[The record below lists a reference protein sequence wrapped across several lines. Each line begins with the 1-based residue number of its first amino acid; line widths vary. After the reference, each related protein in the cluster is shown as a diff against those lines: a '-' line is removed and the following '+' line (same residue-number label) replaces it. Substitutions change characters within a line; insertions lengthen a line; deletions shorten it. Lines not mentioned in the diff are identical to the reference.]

1 MKKTNHYTSP
11 LLITF
16 FLIGISVDPAL
27 AQSSTSP
34 EKIPYSKP
42 VKTKGKPS
50 NPKLIPN
57 QEKSS
62 AAKDTQAQST
72 ETGLSKDILY
82 KLTASDIALQ
92 RGEWQGPFVTILGL
106 AQQTSDP
113 RLAKRAAEIAMSAQ
127 QIDESMS
134 AVRLWRSLAPD
145 SQEADQYYL
154 SLLIVKNDYPAI
166 EKFYSE
172 WLGKSTSEE
181 KPGVIHH
188 AQRSLNRTINK
199 QAAFLSLEK
208 ILTNEKDKFDGH
220 IALSRAAYRA
230 NNIDRAQQEAKAAL
244 TLNPNSELGILT
256 LANASEKSVAFEMV
270 AEFLKNNPSAKE
282 VRLAYATMLM
292 DSKQLPLAK
301 ATFLSFLQDP
311 DKSPI
316 SKAQTLHT
324 LGSIE
329 LEMGQLDVAE
339 SYFKQVLSAI
349 AKDEDNSSAYISL
362 AQIALQRKDKQ
373 TADSWLSKIESKD
386 GKNPAWFTI
395 QMRRALLLASD
406 RKFLEARQFLQTITT
421 NTDSEQVLLLQTE
434 AQIMRDAGQSTEAF
448 VLLQMAL
455 SEFPRSPELLYDF
468 AMLAESLK
476 QYPDMEMALKQLIQ
490 IAPNNALAYN
500 ALGYSYADR
509 NMQLDEALALIEAA
523 NQLNPN
529 DPYILDSLGWVK
541 YRLKQYADAE
551 RYLRLSLG
559 MRQDADV
566 SVHLAEILWVQN
578 KKDEALQL
586 FSEARKRDP
595 DNTLLKSTLQRLE
608 LNLP

>member
-1 MKKTNHYTSP
+1 MKITNYYTSP
-11 LLITF
+11 LLVTLC
-16 FLIGISVDPAL
+16 LIGVSIHPAL
-27 AQSSTSP
+27 AQSSSKT

-42 VKTKGKPS
+42 VKTKATSGS
-50 NPKLIPN
+50 PKLILTE
-57 QEKSS
+57 EKS
-62 AAKDTQAQST
+62 AVAQDAQSKAG
-72 ETGLSKDILY
+72 ETGLSKEILY

-92 RGEWQGPFVTILGL
+92 RGEWQGPFVTIMGL
-106 AQQTSDP
+106 AHQTRDP

-134 AVRLWRSLAPD
+134 AVHLWRELAPN

-154 SLLIVKNDYPAI
+154 SLVVVKNDYPAI
-166 EKFYSE
+166 ENFYSE
-172 WLGKSTSEE
+172 WLKKSTPEE
-181 KPGVIHH
+181 KPGVVHQ
-188 AQRSLNRTINK
+188 AQRSLNRTSNK

-208 ILTNEKDKFDGH
+208 ILRDEKNSIDGH

-230 NNIDRAQQEAKAAL
+230 NDVERAQQEAKAAL
-244 TLNPNSELGILT
+244 AIDPNSELGILT
-256 LANASEKSVAFEMV
+256 LANASEKSVAFDLV
-270 AEFLKNNPSAKE
+270 AEFLKNNPNAKE

-311 DKSPI
+311 DKSPL

-339 SYFKQVLSAI
+339 SYFKQVLGAI
-349 AKDEDNSSAYISL
+349 AKDEDNSTAYISL

-373 TADSWLSKIESKD
+373 TADFWLSKIESNE

-395 QMRRALLLASD
+395 QMRRAMLLASD
-406 RKFLEARQFLQTITT
+406 RKFLEARQFLQTVKA
-421 NTDSEQVLLLQTE
+421 NADSEQVLLLQTE

-509 NMQLDEALALIEAA
+509 NVQLDEALSLIEAA

-541 YRLKQYADAE
+541 YRLKQFADAE
-551 RYLRLSLG
+551 QYLRLSLG

-566 SVHLAEILWVQN
+566 SVHLAEILWVQS
-578 KKDEALQL
+578 KKEEALQL
-586 FSEARKRDP
+586 FAEARKRDP
-595 DNTLLKSTLQRLE
+595 DNALLKSTLQRLE

>member
-1 MKKTNHYTSP
+1 MMRS
-11 LLITF
+11 
-16 FLIGISVDPAL
+16 
-27 AQSSTSP
+27 
-34 EKIPYSKP
+34 E
-42 VKTKGKPS
+42 
-50 NPKLIPN
+50 
-57 QEKSS
+57 
-62 AAKDTQAQST
+62 
-72 ETGLSKDILY
+72 
-82 KLTASDIALQ
+82 
-92 RGEWQGPFVTILGL
+92 
-106 AQQTSDP
+106 
-113 RLAKRAAEIAMSAQ
+113 
-127 QIDESMS
+127 S
-134 AVRLWRSLAPD
+134 AVRVAASTARLDDVADSSPLVTFNTFSVTIDDCSENGNVDGDDSTDKNKTCPALVTNAHPAEAMMYLPCNAKCKICCALPFRRSAKDDESEGILWDDASPWDWDGGLYDLVCQLNGR
-145 SQEADQYYL
+145 DQYPKLQSEIAKITVEATTKHLALMKDELIKAGLQKHYNQNYCGESL
-154 SLLIVKNDYPAI
+154 S
-166 EKFYSE
+166 S
-172 WLGKSTSEE
+172 SR
-181 KPGVIHH
+181 VI
-188 AQRSLNRTINK
+188 AP
-199 QAAFLSLEK
+199 
-208 ILTNEKDKFDGH
+208 FDF
-220 IALSRAAYRA
+220 A
-230 NNIDRAQQEAKAAL
+230 
-244 TLNPNSELGILT
+244 
-256 LANASEKSVAFEMV
+256 
-270 AEFLKNNPSAKE
+270 
-282 VRLAYATMLM
+282 
-292 DSKQLPLAK
+292 
-301 ATFLSFLQDP
+301 
-311 DKSPI
+311 
-316 SKAQTLHT
+316 
-324 LGSIE
+324 E

>member
-1 MKKTNHYTSP
+1 MKIINYYTSP
-11 LLITF
+11 LLATL
-16 FLIGISVDPAL
+16 FLMGLSADPAL

-42 VKTKGKPS
+42 VKTKAKAS

-62 AAKDTQAQST
+62 AARDTQAQTT

-92 RGEWQGPFVTILGL
+92 RGEWQGPFVAILGL

-166 EKFYSE
+166 ESFYSE
-172 WLGKSTSEE
+172 WLGKSTAEE

-188 AQRSLNRTINK
+188 AQRSLNRTSNK

-230 NNIDRAQQEAKAAL
+230 NNIERAQQEAKAAL

-256 LANASEKSVAFEMV
+256 LANASDKSVAFELV
-270 AEFLKNNPSAKE
+270 AEFLKNNPNAKE

-311 DKSPI
+311 EKSPI

-373 TADSWLSKIESKD
+373 TADLWLSKIESKD

-421 NTDSEQVLLLQTE
+421 NTDPEQVLLLQTE

-448 VLLQMAL
+448 VMLQMAL

-509 NMQLDEALALIEAA
+509 NMQLDQALALIEAA
-523 NQLNPN
+523 NQLSPN

-566 SVHLAEILWVQN
+566 SVHLAEILWVQS
-578 KKDEALQL
+578 KKEEALQL

>member
-1 MKKTNHYTSP
+1 MKKTHPYVSQ
-11 LLITF
+11 LLVT
-16 FLIGISVDPAL
+16 LCLTGISIHPAL
-27 AQSSTSP
+27 AQSSSKK

-42 VKTKGKPS
+42 VKTKATAGK
-50 NPKLIPN
+50 PKLILAEDKP
-57 QEKSS
+57 
-62 AAKDTQAQST
+62 QAEQT
-72 ETGLSKDILY
+72 KTNETGLSKEILF
-82 KLTASDIALQ
+82 KLTASEIALQ
-92 RGEWQGPFVTILGL
+92 RGEWQGPFVTFMGL

-127 QIDESMS
+127 QLDESMS
-134 AVRLWRSLAPD
+134 AVRLWRELAPK

-154 SLLIVKNDYPAI
+154 SLLVVKNDYPAI
-166 EKFYSE
+166 EKFYVD
-172 WLGKSTSEE
+172 WMAKSTSEE
-181 KPGVIHH
+181 KPSVIHQ
-188 AQRSLNRTINK
+188 AQRSLNRTNNK
-199 QAAFLSLEK
+199 TAAFASLEK
-208 ILTNEKDKFDGH
+208 ILANEKNSVDGH

-230 NNIDRAQQEAKAAL
+230 NDIERAQQEAKAAL
-244 TLNPNSELGILT
+244 LLDPASELGILT
-256 LANASEKSVAFEMV
+256 LANASEKSVAFDLV
-270 AEFLKNNPSAKE
+270 AEFLKNNPNAKE

-292 DSKQLPLAK
+292 DSKQLALAK
-301 ATFLSFLQDP
+301 TAFLSFLQDP
-311 DKSPI
+311 DKSPL

-349 AKDEDNSSAYISL
+349 AKDEDNSNAYISL

-373 TADSWLSKIESKD
+373 TADFWLSKIESNE

-421 NTDSEQVLLLQTE
+421 TADSEQVLLLQTE
-434 AQIMRDAGQSTEAF
+434 AQIMRDAGQRTEAF

-455 SEFPRSPELLYDF
+455 SEFPRSAELLYDF

-476 QYPDMEMALKQLIQ
+476 QYADMEMALKQLIQ

-509 NMQLDEALALIEAA
+509 NIQLEEALALIEAA

-541 YRLKQYADAE
+541 YRLKQFADAE
-551 RYLRLSLG
+551 KYLRLSLG

-566 SVHLAEILWVQN
+566 SVHLAEILWVQS
-578 KKDEALQL
+578 KKDEAIQL

-595 DNTLLKSTLQRLE
+595 DNALLKNTLQRLE
-608 LNLP
+608 LSLP

>member
-1 MKKTNHYTSP
+1 MKITNHYTSP

-57 QEKSS
+57 QKKSS

-166 EKFYSE
+166 ENFYSE
-172 WLGKSTSEE
+172 WLGKSTAEE
-181 KPGVIHH
+181 KLGVIHH
-188 AQRSLNRTINK
+188 AQRSLNRTSNK

-208 ILTNEKDKFDGH
+208 ILTNEKDTFDGH

-230 NNIDRAQQEAKAAL
+230 NNIERAQQEAKAAL

-256 LANASEKSVAFEMV
+256 LANASEKSVAFELV

-311 DKSPI
+311 EKSPI

-339 SYFKQVLSAI
+339 SYFKQVLSPI

-509 NMQLDEALALIEAA
+509 NMQIDEALALIEAA

-595 DNTLLKSTLQRLE
+595 DNMLLKSTLQRLE